1 MTAISA
7 PPTQLQGNTR
17 VWFEKLNIPHQLNV
31 PLAPL
36 TWYGVGGPARILA
49 KPASVEQLRSLLTA
63 AAENTTPVYILGAGA
78 NLLVSDE
85 GVNGVVVVLNQP
97 AFKSM
102 AVTGHRLV
110 VGAGYSLERLV
121 LETTRQGLAGIECMA
136 GIPASIGGAIRM
148 NAGGAYGEI
157 GPRVARVK
165 VMERSGTIRELQR
178 TDLAFSYRKSN
189 IGDRIVLEA
198 EFELTPDD
206 TQRLDARRREI
217 HEYKKSTQP
226 LADHSAGCAFKNP
239 PPKPDGEKQ
248 SAGKLVDLAG
258 LKGFRIGGAQVS
270 PQHGNFITADKNV
283 TRAADILSLM
293 QHVQRVVQ
301 DKFGVPLEREVVVWP

>member
-1 MTAISA
+1 MTATLA
-7 PPTQLQGNTR
+7 HPTPPQGNAN

-36 TWYGVGGPARILA
+36 TWYGVGGPARVLA
-49 KPASVEQLRSLLTA
+49 KPANAEQLRSLLAA
-63 AAENTTPVYILGAGA
+63 AAENATPVYILGAGA
-78 NLLVSDE
+78 NLLISDA
-85 GVNGVVVVLNQP
+85 GVNGIVVTLNQP
-97 AFKSM
+97 AFKSA
-102 AVTGHRLV
+102 AVSGQRVV

-165 VMERSGTIRELQR
+165 AMERDGTIRDLAR
-178 TDLAFSYRKSN
+178 SDLAFAYRKSN

-198 EFELTPDD
+198 EFELAAEDAK
-206 TQRLDARRREI
+206 RLEARREEI
-217 HEYKKSTQP
+217 FAYKKSTQP

-283 TRAADILSLM
+283 TRAADILALM
-293 QHVQRVVQ
+293 QHVQRAVY
-301 DKFGVPLEREVVVWP
+301 DKFGVTLEREVVAWP